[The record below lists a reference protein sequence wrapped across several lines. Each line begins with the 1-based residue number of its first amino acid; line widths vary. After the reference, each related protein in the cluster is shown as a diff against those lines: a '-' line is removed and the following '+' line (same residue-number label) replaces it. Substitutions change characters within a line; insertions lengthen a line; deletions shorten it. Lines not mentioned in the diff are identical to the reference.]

1 MTSNSEKEMRWVD
14 AWNDL
19 YDLIGKRHDVL
30 CMLPDG
36 QIVDVETCKGWL
48 QSSAY
53 EGFALKVEAGWIR
66 GKQGVLASR
75 WRASEG
81 SS

>member
-1 MTSNSEKEMRWVD
+1 MTSNSEKEMRWID

-19 YDLIGKRHDVL
+19 YDLIGTRSNVL
-30 CMLPDG
+30 CLLPDG

-53 EGFALKVEAGWIR
+53 EDFTLKLEAGWIR
-66 GKQGVLASR
+66 GKPAVIASR
-75 WRASEG
+75 FRTKPQD
-81 SS
+81 

>member
-1 MTSNSEKEMRWVD
+1 MTKYTEQEMRWVD

-19 YDLIGKRHDVL
+19 YAIIGKRTDVL
-30 CMLPDG
+30 CCLPDG
-36 QIVDVETCKGWL
+36 EVVDVETCKGWL

-66 GKQGVLASR
+66 GKQGVIASR
-75 WRASEG
+75 TRAPE
-81 SS
+81 